1 MTNAGRCPSM
11 QRERRRQGRFRGRL
25 QLLLPL
31 TVITAISMNDF
42 QRIASCRHHD
52 PFAFLGC
59 HFDQPQL
66 GMVTIRT
73 FQPHAR
79 EVWLLC
85 NQQRQAMTRSEA
97 EGLFIAVLDRQELAE
112 PDLHPYAYRFEI
124 HYHGGAIWTTNDPYR
139 FPVLLG
145 EEDRFLFNAG
155 RNYQIYTHLGAH
167 PTSCQ
172 LIAGVVFR
180 TWAPTAQAV
189 SVIGNFNGW
198 DGRIHPLRSLGAS
211 GIWELFL
218 PHLDV
223 GELYKF
229 HIRTRDGEVV
239 IKSDPFQ
246 FYGELRP
253 GTASKVHDL
262 GNYAWQ
268 DRQWLEQRALR
279 PPYSQPLAIYEVHLG
294 SWRRDPGDPER
305 FLSFAELAES
315 LVPYA
320 KKMGF
325 THLELMPVMEHPLDE
340 SWGYQVT
347 APYSL
352 TSRYGTPEEFKHFVD
367 TCHRHHLG
375 VILDWVPAHFPT
387 DGHSLGRFDGSAL
400 YEHEDHRRGYH
411 PEWGTYIYNY
421 GRNEVSNYLIA
432 NALFWLEHYHVD
444 GLRVDAVASM
454 LYLDYS
460 RRDGEWLPNH
470 HGGRENLEAI
480 EFLRHLNAI
489 VYQLHP
495 DVLLIAEE
503 STSFYGVSKPTH
515 LGGLGFGFKWNMGW
529 MNDILDYFSKDPLYR
544 KYHHN
549 HLTFSIMYAFAEN
562 FILPLSHDEV
572 VHGKKSLLDKM
583 PGDLWQKFANL
594 RLLLLTMWM
603 HPGKKLL
610 FMGGEFGQWSEWYCK
625 TSLDWHLIDEHAL
638 HGQLQYFV
646 AELNRLYLGQ
656 APLWEEDCSPQG
668 FSWLDLEDRNNSI
681 ISFARFASDR
691 RNHLVTVLN
700 YTPQTFA
707 AYRIGL
713 PDNLRYRVIFS
724 SDEGRFGG
732 SEHGTMAEYQA
743 IDTPHAQAPYC
754 ADIVVPP
761 LAGLILAPQDN

>member
-1 MTNAGRCPSM
+1 
-11 QRERRRQGRFRGRL
+11 
-25 QLLLPL
+25 
-31 TVITAISMNDF
+31 MNDF
-42 QRIASCRHHD
+42 QRIAACDHHD
-52 PFAFLGC
+52 PFSFLGC
-59 HFDQPQL
+59 HFEVPQK
-66 GMVTIRT
+66 GKATIRT

-85 NQQRQAMTRSEA
+85 EDERHAMVRTEA
-97 EGLFIAVLDRQELAE
+97 EGLFVAVIERGLLAE
-112 PDLHPYAYRFEI
+112 PDLHPYSYRFEI
-124 HYHGGAIWTTNDPYR
+124 LYHDGATFISNDPYR

-145 EEDRFLFNAG
+145 EEDRYLFNAG
-155 RNYQIYTHLGAH
+155 RNYKLYEHLGAH
-167 PTSCQ
+167 PTACQ
-172 LIAGVVFR
+172 HIAGVVFR
-180 TWAPTAQAV
+180 TWAPTARAV

-198 DGRIHPLRSLGAS
+198 DGRTHPMRSLGAS
-211 GIWELFL
+211 GIWELFV
-218 PHLDV
+218 PHLQT

-229 HIRTRDGEVV
+229 HLKTREGAIA

-262 GNYAWQ
+262 GRYQWQ
-268 DRQWLEQRALR
+268 DEEWLRNRALGQ
-279 PPYSQPLAIYEVHLG
+279 PYAKPLSIYEVHPG
-294 SWRRDPGDPER
+294 SWRRDPDDPQR
-305 FLSFAELAES
+305 FLTFSELADS
-315 LVPYA
+315 LIPYV
-320 KKMGF
+320 KGMGF

-352 TSRYGTPEEFKHFVD
+352 TSRYGTPEEFKYFVE
-367 TCHRHHLG
+367 TCHRHGLG
-375 VILDWVPAHFPT
+375 VILDWVPAHFPK
-387 DGHSLGRFDGSAL
+387 DAHSLGRYDGSAL
-400 YEHEDHRRGYH
+400 YEHEDQRRGYH

-460 RRDGEWLPNH
+460 RRDGEWLPNR

-489 VYQLHP
+489 VYQRLP

-515 LGGLGFGFKWNMGW
+515 AGGLGFGFKWNMGW

-594 RLLLLTMWM
+594 RLLLLTMWL

-625 TSLDWHLIDEHAL
+625 TSLDWHLLETQPL
-638 HGQLQYFV
+638 HRQLQEFV
-646 AELNRLYLGQ
+646 TDLNRLYINQ
-656 APLWEEDCSPQG
+656 PSLWEEDCNPAG

-681 ISFARFASDR
+681 ISFARFATERS
-691 RNHLVTVLN
+691 NHLVAVFN
-700 YTPQTFA
+700 FTPQTLA
-707 AYRIGL
+707 SYRIGL
-713 PDNLRYRVIFS
+713 PSHTRYRVIFS
-724 SDEGRFGG
+724 SNDECYGG
-732 SEHGTMAEYQA
+732 SDHEDATIYQA
-743 IDTPHAQAPYC
+743 RDIPHAQGRYSI
-754 ADIVVPP
+754 DIAIPP
-761 LAGLILAPQDN
+761 LAGIVLAPLTD